1 MTANKSR
8 GVCRTKN
15 LLVSYTF
22 CSVWRFSFLLR
33 VRTEYIL
40 NREKNILTY
49 ITNWLSEREKYVAE
63 RSNICN
69 FVEKK
74 ENSRRHQVS

>member
-1 MTANKSR
+1 MTANKWR
-8 GVCRTKN
+8 GVCRTKK

-33 VRTEYIL
+33 VRIEYSL

-49 ITNWLSEREKYVAE
+49 ITNSLSEREKHVTE

-69 FVEKK
+69 FVEEK
-74 ENSRRHQVS
+74 ENSRQRQVS